1 MTVVSLLA
9 PNRTVKATALVIA
22 TRSGSDAAIP
32 VTGAEVADDLLSGR
46 LAATLASLRAN
57 GHEGEAVRIPVP
69 GDAGVDVIVAVGMGR
84 PPGDGDGLDLE
95 AVRRAVGVAVRTLA
109 GAASVVVSIGGADG
123 SVRAVEDGA
132 VRAVED
138 GAVRAA
144 VDGAVEDGAVVG
156 AIAEGAGLG
165 AYAYHRYKTGP
176 VTAPVGRVQIRAKAS
191 AANRTALARA
201 AAISDAV
208 TTVRDWVNLAPVDLY
223 PESFA
228 ELATTYA
235 RAGGCTVQVLDER
248 ALRRG
253 NYGGVL
259 AVGAGSARPPRLIR
273 VSYRPEQARTSVALV
288 GKGITYDSG
297 GYSLKVP
304 QSRAMKGDM
313 AGAAN
318 VLATVVLAAQL
329 KLPVAVTAT
338 AALAENLVSG
348 TGFRVGDVLSMRN
361 GSTVEVD
368 NTDAE
373 GRLVLADAI
382 TRAAEDDP
390 DYLIETS
397 TLTGAAVVALGQ
409 RTAGVMG
416 SDDLR
421 AEVVAA
427 ADAAGE
433 PAWPMPLPPELRA
446 GIDSP
451 VADLRNVSGQR
462 YGGMLVAGLFLA
474 EFVPDGLPWAH
485 IDIAGPSFND
495 GSPWGY
501 TPKGGTGYGVRTL
514 LATLER
520 LAR

>member
-1 MTVVSLLA
+1 MTSITLLT
-9 PNRTVKATALVIA
+9 PNRTIKATALVIA
-22 TRSGSDAAIP
+22 TRSANDVAIP
-32 VTGAEVADDLLSGR
+32 VVGSDVADDLLGGQL
-46 LAATLASLRAN
+46 LAALGSLRAK
-57 GHEGEAVRIPVP
+57 GHEGEVVQIPVP
-69 GDAGVDVIVAVGMGR
+69 GDAGVDVIVAVGLGR
-84 PPGDGDGLDLE
+84 SASGADVDGLDLE

-109 GAASVVVSIGGADG
+109 GTTSAVVSIGAPDGGGADG
-123 SVRAVEDGA
+123 SAADGSVA
-132 VRAVED
+132 D
-138 GAVRAA
+138 GGPAA
-144 VDGAVEDGAVVG
+144 ESVVG
-156 AIAEGAGLG
+156 AIAEGVGLG
-165 AYAYHRYKTGP
+165 AYAYQRYKTGA
-176 VTAPVGRVQIRAKAS
+176 VSAPVSRVQIRAVAS
-191 AANRTALARA
+191 ATNRTALARA
-201 AAISDAV
+201 AAISTAV

-223 PESFA
+223 PQSFA

-235 RAGGCTVQVLDER
+235 RAAGCTVQVLDER

-259 AVGAGSARPPRLIR
+259 AVGSGSARPPRLIR
-273 VSYRPEQARTSVALV
+273 VTYRPQRPRTSVALV

-304 QSRAMKGDM
+304 QSGAMKGDM

-348 TGFRVGDVLSMRN
+348 TGFRVGDVLTMRN

-382 TRAAEDDP
+382 TRASEDDP

-416 SDDLR
+416 SADLR
-421 AEVVAA
+421 DVVVAA
-427 ADAAGE
+427 AEAVGE
-433 PAWPMPLPPELRA
+433 PAWPMPLPRELRA

-495 GSPWGY
+495 GNPWGY

>member
-1 MTVVSLLA
+1 MSSISLLA
-9 PNRTVKATALVIA
+9 PNRTIKATALVIA

-32 VTGAEVADDLLSGR
+32 VAGAEVADDLLSGR

-57 GHEGEAVRIPVP
+57 GHEGEAVRIPAP

-84 PPGDGDGLDLE
+84 PPGDGDGLDIE

-109 GAASVVVSIGGADG
+109 GAASVIVSIGGADDG
-123 SVRAVEDGA
+123 SIRAAEDGSARAAA
-132 VRAVED
+132 V
-138 GAVRAA
+138 GAVDDAS
-144 VDGAVEDGAVVG
+144 VVG

-165 AYAYHRYKTGP
+165 AYAYHRYKTGT
-176 VTAPVGRVQIRAKAS
+176 VTEPVGRVQIRAKAS
-191 AANRTALARA
+191 AANRAALARA
-201 AAISDAV
+201 AAISAAV

-223 PESFA
+223 PQSFA
-228 ELATTYA
+228 ELASTYA

-304 QSRAMKGDM
+304 QSGAMKGDM

-318 VLATVVLAAQL
+318 VLATVVLAARL

-348 TGFRVGDVLSMRN
+348 TGFRVGDVLRMRN

-397 TLTGAAVVALGQ
+397 TLTGAAVVALGR

-474 EFVPDGLPWAH
+474 EFVPDSLPWAH

>member
-1 MTVVSLLA
+1 MT
-9 PNRTVKATALVIA
+9 
-22 TRSGSDAAIP
+22 
-32 VTGAEVADDLLSGR
+32 
-46 LAATLASLRAN
+46 
-57 GHEGEAVRIPVP
+57 RI
-69 GDAGVDVIVAVGMGR
+69 
-84 PPGDGDGLDLE
+84 
-95 AVRRAVGVAVRTLA
+95 
-109 GAASVVVSIGGADG
+109 
-123 SVRAVEDGA
+123 
-132 VRAVED
+132 
-138 GAVRAA
+138 
-144 VDGAVEDGAVVG
+144 
-156 AIAEGAGLG
+156 
-165 AYAYHRYKTGP
+165 
-176 VTAPVGRVQIRAKAS
+176 QIRAKAS
-191 AANRTALARA
+191 AANRAALARA
-201 AAISDAV
+201 AAISAAV
-208 TTVRDWVNLAPVDLY
+208 TTVRDWVNLSPADLY
-223 PESFA
+223 PQSFA
-228 ELATTYA
+228 ELATAYA
-235 RAGGCTVQVLDER
+235 RAAGCTVQVLDER

-273 VSYRPEQARTSVALV
+273 VSYRPAQARTSIALV

-304 QSRAMKGDM
+304 QSGAMKGDM

-361 GSTVEVD
+361 GSTVEVN

-390 DYLIETS
+390 EYLIETS

-416 SDDLR
+416 SPDLR

-433 PAWPMPLPPELRA
+433 PAWPMPLPRELRS

-495 GSPWGY
+495 SSPWGY

>member
-1 MTVVSLLA
+1 MTSITLLA
-9 PNRTVKATALVIA
+9 PNRTITATALVIA
-22 TRSGSDAAIP
+22 TRSGKDTVVP
-32 VTGAEVADDLLSGR
+32 VAGSAVADALLGGR
-46 LAATLASLRAN
+46 LAATLATLRAD
-57 GHEGEAVRIPVP
+57 GHEGEVVKIPVA
-69 GDAGVDVIVAVGMGR
+69 GDAGVDLILAVGLGR
-84 PPGDGDGLDLE
+84 SGPGGDPDVLELE
-95 AVRRAVGVAVRTLA
+95 AVRRAVGAGVRALA
-109 GAASVVVSIGGADG
+109 GSASAVVSIGAPDD
-123 SVRAVEDGA
+123 A
-132 VRAVED
+132 
-138 GAVRAA
+138 
-144 VDGAVEDGAVVG
+144 AVVG
-156 AIAEGAGLG
+156 AVAEGAGLG
-165 AYAYHRYKTGP
+165 AYVYHRYKTGTT
-176 VTAPVGRVQIRAKAS
+176 TAPVSRVRIRAATS
-191 AANRTALARA
+191 AATRGALARA
-201 AAISDAV
+201 VAISTAV
-208 TTVRDWVNLAPVDLY
+208 ATVRDWVNLAPVDLY
-223 PESFA
+223 PQSFA
-228 ELATTYA
+228 ELATNYA
-235 RAGGCTVQVLDER
+235 RDAGCAVQVLDER
-248 ALRRG
+248 ALLRG

-259 AVGAGSARPPRLIR
+259 GVGSGSARPPRLVR
-273 VSYRPEQARTSVALV
+273 VTYRPERARTSVALV

-304 QSRAMKGDM
+304 QSGAMKGDM

-348 TGFRVGDVLSMRN
+348 TGYRVGDVLTMRS
-361 GSTVEVD
+361 GTTVEVD

-373 GRLVLADAI
+373 GRIVLADAI

-397 TLTGAAVVALGQ
+397 TLTGAALVALGQ

-421 AEVVAA
+421 AEVAA
-427 ADAAGE
+427 AAAAAGE
-433 PAWPMPLPPELRA
+433 AAWTMPLPRELRA
-446 GIDSP
+446 GLDSP

-474 EFVPDGLPWAH
+474 EFVPEGLPWAH

-501 TPKGGTGYGVRTL
+501 TPRGGTGYGVRTL